1 MDDKLSRN
9 ASAAMQPAAPIETL
23 KDVERGLGYL
33 RRADPRLAD
42 VIAQSGEVPLRRSEP
57 GFASLASIIVSQQ
70 VSKQSAD
77 AIWRRLTALIDP
89 LDPAAF
95 LAGGEDA
102 WRAAGLS
109 RPKQRTLVAVS
120 EAVLD
125 DRLDLDRMCRIDGE
139 AALANMTAIK
149 GIGPWTAEV
158 YLLFA
163 AGHPD
168 IFPAGDIALQSAV
181 ADAFGFD
188 TRPGDRELRR
198 LAESWAPWRGV
209 AARLFWAFYAARR
222 GRNVAPQ

>member
-1 MDDKLSRN
+1 
-9 ASAAMQPAAPIETL
+9 MQPAGAIATME
-23 KDVERGLGYL
+23 DIERGLFYL

-42 VIAQSGEVPLRRSEP
+42 IIAQSGEVPLRRSEP
-57 GFASLASIIVSQQ
+57 GFASLASIVVSQQ

-77 AIWRRLTALIDP
+77 AIWQRLITLIDP
-89 LDPAAF
+89 LDPAAY

-109 RPKQRTLVAVS
+109 RPKQRTLIAVS
-120 EAVLD
+120 EAVLEN
-125 DRLDLDRMCRIDGE
+125 RLDLDRMCRIDGE
-139 AALANMTAIK
+139 AALAQMTAIR

-168 IFPAGDIALQSAV
+168 IFPAGDVALQSAV
-181 ADAFGFD
+181 ADAFGLD
-188 TRPGDRELRR
+188 ARPRDRELRR

>member
-1 MDDKLSRN
+1 
-9 ASAAMQPAAPIETL
+9 MQPAGAIATME
-23 KDVERGLGYL
+23 DIERGLFYL

-42 VIAQSGEVPLRRSEP
+42 IIAQSGEVPLRRSEP

-77 AIWRRLTALIDP
+77 AIWQRLVTLIDP
-89 LDPAAF
+89 LDPASY

-109 RPKQRTLVAVS
+109 RPKQRTLIAVS
-120 EAVLD
+120 EAVLEN
-125 DRLDLDRMCRIDGE
+125 RLDLDRMCRIDGE
-139 AALANMTAIK
+139 SALAQMTAIR

-168 IFPAGDIALQSAV
+168 IFPAGDVALQSAV
-181 ADAFGFD
+181 ADAFGLD
-188 TRPGDRELRR
+188 ARPGDRELRR